1 MLTGPVARRYA
12 EAVFEIGV
20 ESKTIDAWLQ
30 DVRLIADYFTN
41 RQLIFILGEPNI
53 RFDRKEAIVRDLL
66 GDKIRPEAMGLALT
80 LVERGLVSLAG
91 RIRDQFEVLYNDYR
105 GQAIAQVTSALPLDD
120 AARASIT
127 RQLVSITGK
136 RIILQEQVDRSLLG
150 GVIARVGDTLIDG
163 SVRRRLALLRRQI
176 AQGGDTGDPLN
187 GFDDVRP
194 LLDLPGSGGMARPLP
209 GAAAQESQ
217 EGDAHANG
225 AGSAPGDTGGP
236 AGSLSLSSQQET
248 SAKLATR
255 VGVGTHSGRRGHDG
269 NSSGKR
275 GKGRRR

>member
-20 ESKTIDAWLQ
+20 QDNMVDAWLT
-30 DVRLIADYFTN
+30 DVRLIAEYFTN

-91 RIRDQFEVLYNDYR
+91 RIRDQFEILYNDYR
-105 GQAIAQVTSALPLDD
+105 GQAVAQVTSALPLDD
-120 AARASIT
+120 ASRASIT
-127 RQLVSITGK
+127 RQLEDITGK
-136 RIILQEQVDRSLLG
+136 HILLQERVDNSLLG

-163 SVRRRLALLRRQI
+163 SVRRRLELLRRQI
-176 AQGGDTGDPLN
+176 AQGGDMGDPLT
-187 GFDDVRP
+187 GFDDLKP
-194 LLDLPGSGGMARPLP
+194 LLDLPGGGGVARPLP
-209 GAAAQESQ
+209 G
-217 EGDAHANG
+217 
-225 AGSAPGDTGGP
+225 SAPTPDGANPGSSGGESNGGGGP
-236 AGSLSLSSQQET
+236 SGSLAFASQQEPSARIT
-248 SAKLATR
+248 SR
-255 VGVGTHSGRRGHDG
+255 VGAATQPGRRSHDSG
-269 NSSGKR
+269 ANGKR

>member
-20 ESKTIDAWLQ
+20 QDNSVDAWLT
-30 DVRLIADYFTN
+30 DVRLIAEYFTN

-66 GDKIRPEAMGLALT
+66 GDQIHPQAMGLALT

-91 RIRDQFEVLYNDYR
+91 RIRDQFEILYNDYR
-105 GQAIAQVTSALPLDD
+105 GQAVAQVTSALPLDD
-120 AARASIT
+120 ASRASIT
-127 RQLVSITGK
+127 RQLENLTGK
-136 RIILQEQVDRSLLG
+136 HIILQEHVDRSLLG

-176 AQGGDTGDPLN
+176 AQGGDTGEPLA
-187 GFDDVRP
+187 GFEDLKP
-194 LLDLPGSGGMARPLP
+194 LLDLPGSGGVARPLP
-209 GAAAQESQ
+209 GSGSPTSNGGPGSAGSSGGSGGPTGSMSLASQ
-217 EGDAHANG
+217 REPSARLASSVG
-225 AGSAPGDTGGP
+225 AGA
-236 AGSLSLSSQQET
+236 Q
-248 SAKLATR
+248 
-255 VGVGTHSGRRGHDG
+255 SGRRSHD
-269 NSSGKR
+269 SGASGRR